1 MCASPAQSDVGM
13 KSMHKRH
20 FRNFAHIDKIAL
32 ENRENIDGYADASVD
47 DCRAQVA

>member
-1 MCASPAQSDVGM
+1 M

-32 ENRENIDGYADASVD
+32 EKRKNIGGYADAIVD
-47 DCRAQVA
+47 D